1 MVKKNK
7 AIFFDRD
14 GTLIKTSISKKN
26 IPIAIKNYE
35 DIKFENNSNLVVK
48 HFKKKYLIF
57 IITNQPDVSRGKNLK
72 KNVILINSI
81 VKEKL
86 GIKKIYTCYSDKDKN
101 FMRKPNPGMIYK
113 AQKEYN
119 LNLKKSYVVGDR
131 YKDILAGK
139 RANCKTI
146 LINKKYNS
154 SSQVEPDFKINNL
167 KDLLKI
173 IKV

>member
-1 MVKKNK
+1 M
-7 AIFFDRD
+7 
-14 GTLIKTSISKKN
+14 SKK
-26 IPIAIKNYE
+26 
-35 DIKFENNSNLVVK
+35 SLV
-48 HFKKKYLIF
+48 L
-57 IITNQPDVSRGKNLK
+57 
-72 KNVILINSI
+72 
-81 VKEKL
+81 
-86 GIKKIYTCYSDKDKN
+86 KKIYTCYSDKDKN